1 MPTVHSFLALFR
13 MLCVYYP
20 TKTTVAHSNVEED
33 RMSLLTSYKD
43 CMLNRFKKDKKEA
56 KDRKQALKD
65 RLAKGINIIDGIVYN
80 MAAYDKCIDDVVYDL
95 AGYVVHSRRN
105 LVGSCAECW
114 ASLVTT
120 ENLPDNTYPIK
131 FLVLRDK
138 GGLKKV
144 TPNMF
149 FVISTIETMLM
160 KHFNETGSYIRDSFE
175 RVIAKAS
182 KLTLYSICCP
192 AHKEIL
198 VPSLIYEYI
207 VIRFRFQAKWKKVQ
221 EVSKKNSQRHQSR
234 KMSKL

>member
-1 MPTVHSFLALFR
+1 MV
-13 MLCVYYP
+13 
-20 TKTTVAHSNVEED
+20 
-33 RMSLLTSYKD
+33 
-43 CMLNRFKKDKKEA
+43 
-56 KDRKQALKD
+56 
-65 RLAKGINIIDGIVYN
+65 
-80 MAAYDKCIDDVVYDL
+80 AYDKCIDDVVYDL

-105 LVGSCAECW
+105 LIGSCAECW

-120 ENLPDNTYPIK
+120 ENLPENTSPNK

-182 KLTLYSICCP
+182 KLTLYSICCH
-192 AHKEIL
+192 AHSEIL

-207 VIRFRFQAKWKKVQ
+207 VIRFGFQAKWKKPF
-221 EVSKKNSQRHQSR
+221 SARGAPSGMPWNPPTLLSQSAL
-234 KMSKL
+234 MAFVYLSC